1 MQWTP
6 LYNGH
11 YFEVLMECAVER
23 FHCTPIL
30 INAIYFLFILFA
42 NRHHNHELIKVKQR
56 KVKQALKSMLETLR
70 RLRILQWF
78 VKT

>member
-1 MQWTP
+1 MQRTP

-30 INAIYFLFILFA
+30 INAIYFLFICKEA
-42 NRHHNHELIKVKQR
+42 SQSRTD
-56 KVKQALKSMLETLR
+56 KSET
-70 RLRILQWF
+70 
-78 VKT
+78 KES